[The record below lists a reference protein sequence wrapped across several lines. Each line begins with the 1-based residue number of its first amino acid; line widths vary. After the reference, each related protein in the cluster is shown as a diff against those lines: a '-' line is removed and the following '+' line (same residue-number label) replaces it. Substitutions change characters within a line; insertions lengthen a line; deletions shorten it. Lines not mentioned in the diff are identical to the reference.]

1 MTRIW
6 VPGYDEVLDLFETYK
21 KQDKNIERAKDRL
34 ASACWKQTSYL
45 RRDPIRAYQEAP
57 ALQKYIEMREELNDA
72 LSRQIDLIKPMRD
85 KILSMLELLDHP
97 EKTVLYM
104 YYVLD
109 YSWVK
114 VSQEVMFADSHC
126 RHLRDQALAT
136 IAHTLEERRKAA
148 EKTVVQ

>member
-6 VPGYDEVLDLFETYK
+6 VPGYDEVLDLFERYK

-72 LSRQIDLIKPMRD
+72 LSKQIDLIKPMRD

-97 EKTVLYM
+97 HKTVLYLH
-104 YYVLD
+104 YVLD
-109 YSWVK
+109 YTWVK
-114 VSQEVMFADSHC
+114 VSQEINYSEDWCWS
-126 RHLRDQALAT
+126 LRDRAIAIIAT
-136 IAHTLEERRKAA
+136 SLQSGIVR
-148 EKTVVQ
+148 